1 MTSDEDHCVELAKNG
16 DQSGLQALYMMYFNP
31 IYRFCYWQTNRSDDA
46 EDLTQDI
53 FIEVARSIRG
63 FTGKASFKN
72 WLYTLAKNKISHWL
86 RQKYQLPTTEL
97 FEMLPDRAEW
107 IEPENDELKM
117 KVLQTL
123 FARLSATESKV
134 MKRRYL
140 QSYTI
145 KETAK
150 SLKISEA
157 NVKVIA
163 FRSLKKLKKMTE
175 CNFDD
180 TLFNDEDH

>member
-1 MTSDEDHCVELAKNG
+1 MISDEDHCVELAKNG
-16 DQSGLQALYMMYFNP
+16 DRSGLEALYMLYFQS

-46 EDLTQDI
+46 EDITQDI
-53 FIEVARSIRG
+53 FIEVARPIRG

-72 WLYTLAKNKISHWL
+72 WLYAIAKNKISHWL

-97 FEMLPDRAEW
+97 FEIIPDRAEW
-107 IEPENDELKM
+107 IEPENDEFKV
-117 KVLQTL
+117 KVLQIL
-123 FARLSATESKV
+123 FAKLSSTEEKV

-140 QSYTI
+140 QSNTI

-150 SLKISEA
+150 NLKISEA
-157 NVKVIA
+157 NVKIIA
-163 FRSLKKLKKMTE
+163 FRSLKKLKKLAE
-175 CNFDD
+175 CNLDD